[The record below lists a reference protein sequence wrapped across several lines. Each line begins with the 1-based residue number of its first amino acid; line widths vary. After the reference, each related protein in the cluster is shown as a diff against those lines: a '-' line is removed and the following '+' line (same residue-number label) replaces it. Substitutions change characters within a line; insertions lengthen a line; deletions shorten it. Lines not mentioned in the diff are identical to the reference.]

1 MGSPITRTKYDN
13 DFAKWAEETAEL
25 IRTGCLDE
33 VDLEHVAEEIEGL
46 SRSDQRALGSQLQRI
61 ILHLLKIQYQPE
73 CHTRRWDLTIRSARN
88 DVRELLQ
95 ESRSLVPKV
104 PELIRRKYDDARV
117 EAEAETGLP
126 LSTFPEECP
135 FTEAEVLG

>member
-1 MGSPITRTKYDN
+1 MGVPITRTEFDH

-25 IRTGCLDE
+25 IRAGRLDQ
-33 VDLEHVAEEIEGL
+33 VDLEHVAEEIAGL
-46 SRSDQRALGSQLQRI
+46 SRGDQRALASQLQRI
-61 ILHLLKIQYQPE
+61 MLHLLKIQYQPE
-73 CHTRRWDLTIRSARN
+73 CHTRSWDLTLRSARN

-95 ESRSLVPKV
+95 ESRSLAPKV
-104 PELIRRKYDDARV
+104 PELVRRKYDDARL

-126 LSTFPEECP
+126 LERFPEDCP